1 MKYDSLGTNIIVKR
15 HSIKGVGL
23 INVTTINADGKEG
36 ATTSVTDT
44 LPAVLPQGAVTWID
58 VEGKDVAELHTLKD
72 RFNLDEY
79 SIEDVTVGNQRPK
92 IEDYDEYNFSVVRV
106 PVDSGN
112 GITFAELFI
121 FFSEKWIITIHTEK
135 MHIVDMARDRIKAR
149 GLSFLRLKPATDLL
163 YYLLV
168 DFAVDTY
175 YPVMD
180 SKEEDIDN
188 LEKSIEARI
197 EERRSDIDKIRHVS
211 RSFVSIKEDLMT
223 LRRDASAMRDALG
236 QIMRGAVPLIR
247 DQTLRNFRDIY
258 DHTFQLIETLDSY
271 RERVNEVRDL
281 HISLISASTN
291 NVVKVLTI
299 VVTVLTPLSLI
310 SGIYGTNFTAGFFSP
325 GTGTWYG
332 FYVMI
337 SAMVAI
343 ALGMIYLFKRAGWL

>member
-1 MKYDSLGTNIIVKR
+1 M
-15 HSIKGVGL
+15 
-23 INVTTINADGKEG
+23 INVITINTDGKDGEF
-36 ATTSVTDT
+36 TSVSDKLQET
-44 LPAVLPQGAVTWID
+44 LPQGAVTWID
-58 VEGKDVAELHTLKD
+58 MEGKDVAELHGLKD
-72 RFNLDEY
+72 RFGLDEY

-92 IEDYDEYNFSVVRV
+92 IEDYDEYDFSVVRV
-106 PVDSGN
+106 PVDSHD
-112 GITFAELFI
+112 GISFEELFI
-121 FFSEKWIITIHTEK
+121 FFAEKWIITIHKNK
-135 MHIVDMARDRIKAR
+135 MRIVDMAKDRIRTR
-149 GLSFLRLKPATDLL
+149 GLSFLRLKGATDLL

-180 SKEEDIDN
+180 SKEEEIDQ
-188 LEKSIEARI
+188 LERGIETRI
-197 EERRSDIDKIRHVS
+197 EERRSDIDKIRNVS

-247 DQTLRNFRDIY
+247 DKTLRNFRDIY

-281 HISLISASTN
+281 HISLITASTN

-310 SGIYGTNFTAGFFSP
+310 SGIYGTNFTSGFFSP
-325 GTGTWYG
+325 GTGVWYG
-332 FYVMI
+332 FYIMLGGM
-337 SAMVAI
+337 SAI
-343 ALGMIYLFKRAGWL
+343 ALAMIYMFKRAGWL